1 MSHAAETGAAP
12 SASAGR
18 IAAGLA
24 AAVLAAVVANA
35 VIAVLALAAGAS
47 DGFLPLQ
54 ASSYIALTVIG
65 VLAGA
70 AGWAAVR
77 RWSRRPTA
85 VLRLLVP
92 AVVAVSLLPDIAMFF
107 TAMQPNTT
115 ALGVIALMM
124 MHVATAAVA
133 VPLFAWALPLPTRR

>member
-1 MSHAAETGAAP
+1 MSHAAETDAVP

-18 IAAGLA
+18 IAGGLA
-24 AAVLAAVVANA
+24 AAVLAALVVNA

-47 DGFLPLQ
+47 DGFPPLQ
-54 ASSYIALTVIG
+54 ASSYISLTVVG

-77 RWSRRPTA
+77 RWSRQPAT

-92 AVVAVSLLPDIAMFF
+92 IVVAVSLLPDIAMFF

-115 ALGVIALMM
+115 ALGVVALMV

-133 VPLFAWALPLPTRR
+133 VPLFAWTLPLSTRR